1 MDGSIFGA
9 LLGGVAVAFAVA
21 AFWTGLRGMGE
32 VFDLATGD
40 KEFGR

>member
-1 MDGSIFGA
+1 MNGSIIGA
-9 LLGGVAVAFAVA
+9 LLGGIAVA

-32 VFDLATGD
+32 VFDLATGN